1 MPEVQ
6 VGTGNGR
13 RAFQRGRLQTQAG
26 GGDRL
31 ITAWGGKIENLKHY

>member
-26 GGDRL
+26 GEGL